1 MSKQSITVL
10 TDTGFNLNV
19 TSDPVR
25 ADGYFGYKDG
35 LHSISWTLENFTGRI
50 WLEAS
55 LASEPQETDW
65 FAVTLD
71 GCNPYVEYPRKPL
84 EPTGPQGDTMVD
96 AYTFQGNFLW
106 VRLRVDRSYVVPQ
119 PVTDSE
125 KESLGSVAKAL
136 LNH

>member
-10 TDTGFNLNV
+10 SDTGYNLDV

-25 ADGYFGYKDG
+25 ADGYFGLRDG

-55 LASEPQETDW
+55 LAATPSETDW
-65 FAVTLD
+65 FPVTLD
-71 GCNPYVEYPRKPL
+71 GCNPYREYPL
-84 EPTGPQGDTMVD
+84 EPLAPTGSRGDTGVD

-106 VRLRVDRSYVVPQ
+106 IRVRVDRSYVVPQ

-125 KESLGSVAKAL
+125 KEQLGSVARVL

>member
-1 MSKQSITVL
+1 MSKQSVTVL
-10 TDTGFNLNV
+10 TDTGYNLNV
-19 TSDPVR
+19 TSEPAR

-50 WLEAS
+50 YLEAS
-55 LASEPQETDW
+55 LASQPTDNDW
-65 FAVTLD
+65 FAISLD
-71 GCNPYVEYPRKPL
+71 GCNPYREYPLKPL
-84 EPTGPQGDTMVD
+84 EPTGSSGDTMVD

-106 VRLRVDRSYVVPQ
+106 VRVRIDRSYIVPQ

-125 KESLGSVAKAL
+125 KEQLGSVAKVL